1 MIYNL
6 RAALKTPLRISL
18 IKVAM
23 KAAWWMAR
31 PSIFGVKILEHYDI
45 IMELKSKPI
54 GKGAAHSLERG
65 TLLVNCHEVM
75 HAESNEQKSIDE
87 LEQIMN
93 EGERL

>member
-1 MIYNL
+1 MIHNL
-6 RAALKTPLRISL
+6 RVALNTPLRISF

-23 KAAWWMAR
+23 KVAWWLAR

-75 HAESNEQKSIDE
+75 HSTSNEQKAIDD

-93 EGERL
+93 SKESL